1 MFVILEIVTKFETM
15 SHQFFFFFFFFVYY
29 VYLFW
34 LLILINSGGLV
45 AGEAEKFIRDGKF
58 IPCLFLLG
66 LFKLCE
72 TSLLYC
78 EAAL

>member
-1 MFVILEIVTKFETM
+1 
-15 SHQFFFFFFFFVYY
+15 VYY
-29 VYLFW
+29 VYLCW
-34 LLILINSGGLV
+34 LIILINSGGLV
-45 AGEAEKFIRDGKF
+45 AGEAEKCIHDGKF

-78 EAAL
+78 EVTLRVLS

>member
-1 MFVILEIVTKFETM
+1 
-15 SHQFFFFFFFFVYY
+15 VYY